1 MSKMNWLKDRVQ
13 HLKAL
18 YRDRNLAADGKVL
31 LTHETVY
38 DRMGKQWKVI
48 KVCASGPDG
57 PSPRYVKCMSWENG
71 FPVTRVFHVKQLV
84 HSMAETGRIS
94 TPLFL

>member
-1 MSKMNWLKDRVQ
+1 MSKMSWLKNRVQ

-57 PSPRYVKCMSWENG
+57 PSPRYVKCMSWEKG

-84 HSMAETGRIS
+84 HNMAETGRIS

>member
-1 MSKMNWLKDRVQ
+1 MQ

-31 LTHETVY
+31 LTHDTVY

-48 KVCASGPDG
+48 KVYASGSDG
-57 PSPRYVKCMSWENG
+57 PSPRYVKCMSWEKG

-84 HSMAETGRIS
+84 HSKAETDRIS